1 MQQVVLAV
9 CLTAPLQPL
18 SVLQLLNSSSAAL
31 QTEDLGR
38 ALCVNPGHLLRIR
51 SVSLTPD

>member
-9 CLTAPLQPL
+9 WLTAPLQPL

-38 ALCVNPGHLLRIR
+38 ALRVNPGHLLRIR